1 MQIKEWV
8 DELFEVFDED
18 KDGVINRSEF
28 VELIDCLLQDKGIKM
43 CETIFHKFDT
53 NHSNSIS
60 KEELTEMIIDLAL

>member
-1 MQIKEWV
+1 MDLNQWV

-28 VELIDCLLQDKGIKM
+28 VELIDVLLQDKGIRM
-43 CETIFHKFDT
+43 CETIFNRFDK

-60 KEELTEMIIDLAL
+60 KDELKEMVIELAL